1 MSVRGFYVYVLYI
14 CMTVSYSST
23 RIGACYFVPEEVIV
37 FRRASIY
44 LLLAKDGDSYPPE
57 DDEDAPLEAALR
69 DVEVHF

>member
-1 MSVRGFYVYVLYI
+1 MYMYV
-14 CMTVSYSST
+14 C
-23 RIGACYFVPEEVIV
+23 IGACYCIPEEVFV

-69 DVEVHF
+69 DVEVLF